1 MEHTHPGLMLTKFKV
16 EWNQGRAA
24 RESAAVSALF
34 SQAEAELDGAGAEAM
49 QEEGAETAHRGQR
62 LTDGDGGHVGGVS
75 CLLCVL
81 HVVLMLY
88 WVLVWA
94 EMLQLCL
101 LHGSAACVCY
111 CPDSI
116 RIHVVS
122 GYIQCPDSIRIRF
135 LSVCNRYVHMYY
147 R

>member
-34 SQAEAELDGAGAEAM
+34 AQTEAELDGAGAEAM

-81 HVVLMLY
+81 HVILGSCVGRYAAVVFYCMG
-88 WVLVWA
+88 
-94 EMLQLCL
+94 L
-101 LHGSAACVCY
+101 LHVSVTV
-111 CPDSI
+111 PI
-116 RIHVVS
+116 VS
-122 GYIQCPDSIRIRF
+122 GY
-135 LSVCNRYVHMYY
+135 M
-147 R
+147 